1 MRARMAQAVCLSV
14 LITAAGCAAVQHT
27 KAMRA
32 ERELSASGFQL
43 KLARTPEQKAQVEK
57 LPQRKLARV
66 PFEGGARYVYA
77 DAEFCECIYAGTE
90 GAFQRYRHA
99 VAGDIQQQ
107 ALADSMLLDPPIDA
121 ATAERNEAL
130 ATKVILDPSAD
141 VSLDWESWGP
151 WGPWY

>member
-1 MRARMAQAVCLSV
+1 MAGAVCLSL
-14 LITAAGCAAVQHT
+14 LIAAAGCTAVQHT

-66 PFEGGARYVYA
+66 PFEGDVRYVYA

-90 GAFQRYRHA
+90 GAFQRFRRA
-99 VAGDIQQQ
+99 VAADIQKQ

-121 ATAERNEAL
+121 ATAERNETL
-130 ATKVILDPSAD
+130 ATRSILDPSAD